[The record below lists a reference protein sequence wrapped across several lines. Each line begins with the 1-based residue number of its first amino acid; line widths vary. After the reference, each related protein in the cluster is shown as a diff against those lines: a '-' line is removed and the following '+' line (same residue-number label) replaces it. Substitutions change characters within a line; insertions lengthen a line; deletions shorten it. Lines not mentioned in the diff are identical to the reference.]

1 MTLKRTASIKQWRQS
16 QTDEQWSGDMELIN
30 EREIRH

>member
-1 MTLKRTASIKQWRQS
+1 MTLKRTVLIKQQRQS
-16 QTDEQWSGDMELIN
+16 QTDEQWSGDMELRN